1 MLKDRKGVV
10 VAAQAPMV
18 NILLVTS
25 TLTCG
30 PPACAMRSMSSV
42 VPTCDS
48 ASGHQLVS
56 DGCANTPPNGSAGHR
71 QIGFIHASATL
82 DEHIDN
88 ALVASARDMQ
98 GSASVNCSM
107 MD

>member
-30 PPACAMRSMSSV
+30 PPACAMRSMSSGLSSEGPYNGLMHTEHSLLSTKISSLFV
-42 VPTCDS
+42 GIGNLQYDGILRLMDS
-48 ASGHQLVS
+48 KL
-56 DGCANTPPNGSAGHR
+56 C
-71 QIGFIHASATL
+71 I
-82 DEHIDN
+82 E
-88 ALVASARDMQ
+88 
-98 GSASVNCSM
+98 
-107 MD
+107 